1 MWYLIMT
8 HSHKKQADEFNRSVL
23 DMSFTLLRKKQ
34 PKLALLIRNILFTVK
49 LTKPNNSPNNANTD
63 IFKINLDSLQVRA
76 IVENLNEILLE
87 NQQLDHSNNTSIFR
101 PLLIESILNEWL
113 ELAKLMLKQ
122 LNK

>member
-1 MWYLIMT
+1 MT